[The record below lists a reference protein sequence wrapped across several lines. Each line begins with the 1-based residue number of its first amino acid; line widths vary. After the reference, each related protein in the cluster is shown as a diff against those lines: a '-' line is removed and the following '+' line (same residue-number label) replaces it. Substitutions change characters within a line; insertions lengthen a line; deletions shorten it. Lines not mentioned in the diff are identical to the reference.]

1 MTQFEYTN
9 KLIALITTIEL
20 ANDKGDYEAVKDM
33 TKELKKVMNK
43 MAKDL
48 NTDDFVQAMEMV
60 RFITSV
66 S

>member
-33 TKELKKVMNK
+33 GKELKKVMKK

>member
-33 TKELKKVMNK
+33 GKELKKVMKK

-60 RFITSV
+60 RFITSL